1 MLILDDRNQDYPQV
15 KLNINASSPDSPTF
29 MSLIT
34 IKSGGCS
41 SLTIKKNI
49 HCIFYTYWFGSE
61 SVTFKSYFVIY
72 SISMDFLSNANVK
85 CHLESS

>member
-34 IKSGGCS
+34 IKSGGCP

-61 SVTFKSYFVIY
+61 SEKVLVWIFLAMQMLSVT
-72 SISMDFLSNANVK
+72 
-85 CHLESS
+85 